1 MRFRYV
7 ALAVP
12 FVMLAGEASAAE
24 IYNQNGNRLDLYGLV
39 SGLHYMTD
47 DKSQDGDQSYMRIG
61 FKGQTQISDRLTGY
75 GQWQSQFNA
84 SQSEGEND
92 SIFTRL
98 AFAGVKVGEFGSF
111 DYGRNVGVLYD
122 ALSQTDMQ
130 PEFDAQTYNTD
141 QFMFRRGNS
150 LATYRNTDF
159 FGLVDDL
166 NFALQYQAKNDGGGE
181 PGARDVLRQNGDGYG
196 MSLSYAF
203 GNGIKAV
210 GAFTHSDRTNEQNN
224 ASGIM
229 GRGDHAEAY
238 SASLKYD
245 ANNVYLG
252 VMFTQAYNSSR
263 FGSRAS
269 SDVYGFANESHIFEA
284 FAQYTFDSGWVPFI
298 AYNQLRAKDLGR
310 AGEGTV
316 YGKQDLVKFVDFGT
330 TYNFNRNMLAYVDYK
345 INRVEKNTFTKAAGI
360 STDDIVALG
369 LVYQF

>member
-1 MRFRYV
+1 
-7 ALAVP
+7 
-12 FVMLAGEASAAE
+12 
-24 IYNQNGNRLDLYGLV
+24 
-39 SGLHYMTD
+39 
-47 DKSQDGDQSYMRIG
+47 
-61 FKGQTQISDRLTGY
+61 
-75 GQWQSQFNA
+75 
-84 SQSEGEND
+84 
-92 SIFTRL
+92 
-98 AFAGVKVGEFGSF
+98 
-111 DYGRNVGVLYD
+111 
-122 ALSQTDMQ
+122 
-130 PEFDAQTYNTD
+130 
-141 QFMFRRGNS
+141 
-150 LATYRNTDF
+150 
-159 FGLVDDL
+159 
-166 NFALQYQAKNDGGGE
+166 
-181 PGARDVLRQNGDGYG
+181 
-196 MSLSYAF
+196 
-203 GNGIKAV
+203 
-210 GAFTHSDRTNEQNN
+210 
-224 ASGIM
+224 M

>member
-92 SIFTRL
+92 SMFTRL

-252 VMFTQAYNSSR
+252 GMFTKAYNSSR
-263 FGSRAS
+263 F
-269 SDVYGFANESHIFEA
+269 
-284 FAQYTFDSGWVPFI
+284 
-298 AYNQLRAKDLGR
+298 GR

>member
-1 MRFRYV
+1 MRFCYV

-92 SIFTRL
+92 SMFTRL

-196 MSLSYAF
+196 MSISYAF
-203 GNGIKAV
+203 DNGIKAV
-210 GAFTHSDRTNEQNN
+210 G
-224 ASGIM
+224 
-229 GRGDHAEAY
+229 
-238 SASLKYD
+238 
-245 ANNVYLG
+245 
-252 VMFTQAYNSSR
+252 
-263 FGSRAS
+263 
-269 SDVYGFANESHIFEA
+269 A

-310 AGEGTV
+310 AGDGTV